1 MDQIIKNILMLRNQI
16 KVSLRKYMRNK
27 AIFLINFMGLIIGLT
42 VFILIINYASFEF
55 SYDTFHKNGSR
66 IYRVES
72 RFFEGDVLT
81 DDWATSSYGYGGAM
95 KEHIPGIEEIVRVDL
110 YNAEQVVRYG
120 DVRYRESRIAGTEP
134 SFFKVFDFELTKGD
148 QADALARPNTVVLSE
163 SAARRYFK
171 HEDPIGKILEFKTPA
186 HTAKL
191 EVTGL
196 FKDMPEHSHIQF
208 DMLYSWISLPEWR
221 RNFWYS
227 HEIYTYVLLNKNIS
241 PVNIETAFP
250 AMAEKYKT
258 HDALKNKV
266 WGIHLQP
273 IDEIHL
279 TSQKQYEREVKGSRL
294 SLYALIGIAL
304 IILIIAWINYINI
317 ITAQALTRQQ
327 EISIRKVNG
336 AGKSQVFW
344 HLLSETLFFN
354 LMACVVAS
362 LVVVILMP
370 AFNNF
375 VGKSVGFFLPYNTQF
390 FTGSVILF
398 LAGIILSGIYP
409 AYLLVKTNPVDTL
422 KGKGS
427 STTRSGNNLQKTL
440 VVIQFAASFIIIC
453 GTITS
458 YLQYRY
464 MLSQPAGVNI
474 DNMVVLK
481 YPVQSSNLG
490 EKVKSFKEEIRNDP
504 VFVDASVSNAIPG
517 MEVATFLSN
526 HRADDDTKQN
536 RLYEMLAV
544 DKSYLST
551 YGLEVAEGRGFSED
565 FGAEVDKLVI
575 NEESVKM
582 LGYASNEEAI
592 GKKVNI
598 EGDSEP
604 MQIIGVIK
612 NYHQQSLVKTYT
624 PIMLMMKER
633 KTWIPIRYIS
643 VRLGSG
649 NTREQMKLLNQYWQR
664 FFPES
669 TFDSFF
675 LSQFYQKQYN
685 QDKRFN
691 TLFNLFSLLSVLLA
705 SLGLLALSLFATLA
719 RRKEIGVRKVNGA
732 TTFSIV
738 FLLNSTFLKW
748 VLLSILL
755 AMPLALM
762 GLNTWL
768 ANYAYHIPVYW
779 WIFVVA
785 GLLSL
790 IIASITVSWQSYLAA
805 VKNPVESLRYE

>member
-1 MDQIIKNILMLRNQI
+1 MDQFNRNLSMLGNQI
-16 KVSLRKYMRNK
+16 KVSLRKYRHNK
-27 AIFLINFMGLIIGLT
+27 AVSLINFIGLIVGLT

-55 SYDTFHKNGSR
+55 SYDNFHSKASR
-66 IYRVES
+66 LFRVES
-72 RFFEGDVLT
+72 RFFEGESLT

-120 DVRYRESRIAGTEP
+120 NVRFRESRIAGTEP

-148 QADALARPNTVVLSE
+148 QEDALARPNTVVLSE
-163 SAARRYFK
+163 SAAKRYFK
-171 HEDPIGKILEFKTPA
+171 NDDPIGKVLEFKTPFN
-186 HTAKL
+186 TAKL

-196 FKDMPEHSHIQF
+196 FKDMPEYSHIQF

-227 HEIYTYVLLNKNIS
+227 HEIYTYVLLAEHINPIS
-241 PVNIETAFP
+241 IEAAFP
-250 AMAEKYKT
+250 TMAEKYKT

-266 WGIHLQP
+266 WGVHLQP
-273 IDEIHL
+273 ISDIHL
-279 TSQKQYEREVKGSRL
+279 TAQKQYEREIKGSRL

-304 IILIIAWINYINI
+304 IILVIVWINYINI
-317 ITAQALTRQQ
+317 ITAQALTRQR

-336 AGKSQVFW
+336 AGKLQVFW

-354 LMACVVAS
+354 LMACAVAS
-362 LVVVILMP
+362 LIVFILMP
-370 AFNNF
+370 VFNSF
-375 VGKSVGFFLPYNTQF
+375 VGKSVGFFLPHNTTF
-390 FTGSVILF
+390 FIGSIILF
-398 LAGIILSGIYP
+398 LAGIVLSGIYP
-409 AYLLVKTNPVDTL
+409 AYLLVKTKPVDAL
-422 KGKGS
+422 KGKGN
-427 STTRSGNNLQKTL
+427 STHSGNNLQKSL

-458 YLQYRY
+458 YLQYSY

-481 YPVQSSNLG
+481 YPVQSSDLG
-490 EKVKSFKEEIRNDP
+490 EKVKSFKEELRNDP
-504 VFVDASVSNAIPG
+504 AFNNATVSNAIPG

-536 RLYEMLAV
+536 RLYEMLSV

-551 YGLEVAEGRGFSED
+551 YGFEVVEGRGFSED
-565 FGAEVDKLVI
+565 FGAEIDKLVI
-575 NEESVKM
+575 NEESVKK
-582 LGYASNEEAI
+582 LGYASNAEAI

-598 EGDSEP
+598 EGDREA
-604 MQIIGVIK
+604 MQIIGVVK

-624 PIMLMMKER
+624 PIMIMMKER
-633 KTWIPIRYIS
+633 KSWIPIRYIS
-643 VRLGSG
+643 VRLASG
-649 NTREQMKLLNQYWQR
+649 NTRAQMRLLNQYWQR

-675 LSQFYQKQYN
+675 LSEFYQKQYN

-691 TLFNLFSLLSVLLA
+691 TLFNLFSLLSILLA

-732 TTFSIV
+732 TAFAIV

-755 AMPLALM
+755 AVPIALM

-768 ANYAYHIPVYW
+768 DNYAYHIPVYW
-779 WIFVVA
+779 WIFVMA
-785 GLLSL
+785 ALLSL
-790 IIASITVSWQSYLAA
+790 LIASITVSWQSYLAA
-805 VKNPVESLRYE
+805 IKNPVESLRYE